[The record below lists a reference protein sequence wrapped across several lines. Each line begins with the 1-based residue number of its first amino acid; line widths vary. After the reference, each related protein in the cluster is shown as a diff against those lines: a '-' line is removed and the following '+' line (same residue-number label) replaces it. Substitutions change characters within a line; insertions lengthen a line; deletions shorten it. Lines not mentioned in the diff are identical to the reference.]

1 MSREDDPTPW
11 FDVREFE
18 RLTTRATTTTSSNPT
33 RATTTTSSNPTRALE
48 GECRDAASAQTNER
62 LRACASRDDAFVELA
77 SSLPSIRESERFLR
91 DLREDVERTLETNAS
106 ATSERNNARTQTRA
120 RGEYRPPTRRARVR
134 RRETTRVGGDTRA
147 RRAHRSSDRRVRASS
162 VALGRRVGGARER
175 FGGDER
181 ARRRRSSTAR
191 RFRRRAR
198 ENEAKAVRVRLR
210 RRHREVGRRRRVVI
224 GSL

>member
-18 RLTTRATTTTSSNPT
+18 RLTT

-77 SSLPSIRESERFLR
+77 SSLPSIRESERFVR

-106 ATSERNNARTQTRA
+106 ATSERNNARTQRA
-120 RGEYRPPTRRARVR
+120 LVENTVLRRA
-134 RRETTRVGGDTRA
+134 ERA
-147 RRAHRSSDRRVRASS
+147 YED
-162 VALGRRVGGARER
+162 
-175 FGGDER
+175 
-181 ARRRRSSTAR
+181 ARRRVLEVTHAR
-191 RFRRRAR
+191 DALIDRAIDACERRASLSDAESAALAR
-198 ENEAKAVRVRLR
+198 DLASTSARVADRQQLDAFVDAHVKMKQKQYACAFVADIAR
-210 RRHREVGRRRRVVI
+210 SG
-224 GSL
+224 GDGA

>member
-106 ATSERNNARTQTRA
+106 ATSERNNARTQRA
-120 RGEYRPPTRRARVR
+120 LVENTVLRRA
-134 RRETTRVGGDTRA
+134 ERA
-147 RRAHRSSDRRVRASS
+147 YED
-162 VALGRRVGGARER
+162 
-175 FGGDER
+175 
-181 ARRRRSSTAR
+181 ARRRVLEVTHAR
-191 RFRRRAR
+191 DALIDRAIDACERRASLSDAESAALAR
-198 ENEAKAVRVRLR
+198 TVAILR
-210 RRHREVGRRRRVVI
+210 D
-224 GSL
+224 

>member
-18 RLTTRATTTTSSNPT
+18 RLTTRATTLTT
-33 RATTTTSSNPTRALE
+33 RATTTTTSSNPTRALE

-106 ATSERNNARTQTRA
+106 ATSERDNARTQRA
-120 RGEYRPPTRRARVR
+120 LVENTVLRRA
-134 RRETTRVGGDTRA
+134 ERA
-147 RRAHRSSDRRVRASS
+147 YED
-162 VALGRRVGGARER
+162 
-175 FGGDER
+175 
-181 ARRRRSSTAR
+181 ARRRVLEVTHAR
-191 RFRRRAR
+191 DALIDRAIDACERRA
-198 ENEAKAVRVRLR
+198 
-210 RRHREVGRRRRVVI
+210 
-224 GSL
+224 SLSDAESAALARDLAATSARGVADRQQLDAFVDAHVKMKQKQYACAFVADIARSGGDGA

>member
-106 ATSERNNARTQTRA
+106 ATSERNNARTQRA
-120 RGEYRPPTRRARVR
+120 LVENTVLRRA
-134 RRETTRVGGDTRA
+134 ERA
-147 RRAHRSSDRRVRASS
+147 CED
-162 VALGRRVGGARER
+162 
-175 FGGDER
+175 
-181 ARRRRSSTAR
+181 ARRRVLEVTHAR
-191 RFRRRAR
+191 DALIDRAIDACERRASLSDAESAALAR
-198 ENEAKAVRVRLR
+198 DLASTSARVADRQQLDAFVDAHVKMKQKQYACAFVADIAR
-210 RRHREVGRRRRVVI
+210 SG
-224 GSL
+224 GDGA

>member
-106 ATSERNNARTQTRA
+106 ATSERNNARTQRA
-120 RGEYRPPTRRARVR
+120 LVENTVLRRA
-134 RRETTRVGGDTRA
+134 ERA
-147 RRAHRSSDRRVRASS
+147 YED
-162 VALGRRVGGARER
+162 
-175 FGGDER
+175 
-181 ARRRRSSTAR
+181 ARRRVLEVTHAR
-191 RFRRRAR
+191 DALIDRAIDACERRASLSDAESAALAR
-198 ENEAKAVRVRLR
+198 DLVSTSARVADRQQLDAFVDAHVKMKQKQYACAFVADIAR
-210 RRHREVGRRRRVVI
+210 SG
-224 GSL
+224 GDGA

>member
-18 RLTTRATTTTSSNPT
+18 RLTT

-106 ATSERNNARTQTRA
+106 ATSERNNARTQRA
-120 RGEYRPPTRRARVR
+120 LVENTVLRRA
-134 RRETTRVGGDTRA
+134 ERA
-147 RRAHRSSDRRVRASS
+147 YED
-162 VALGRRVGGARER
+162 
-175 FGGDER
+175 
-181 ARRRRSSTAR
+181 ARRRVLEVTHAR
-191 RFRRRAR
+191 DALIDRAIDACERRASLSDAESAALAR
-198 ENEAKAVRVRLR
+198 DLASTSARVADRQQLDAFVDAHVKMKQKQYACAFVADIAR
-210 RRHREVGRRRRVVI
+210 SG
-224 GSL
+224 GDGA

>member
-18 RLTTRATTTTSSNPT
+18 RLTT

-77 SSLPSIRESERFLR
+77 SSLPSIRESERFVR

-106 ATSERNNARTQTRA
+106 ATSERDNARTQRA
-120 RGEYRPPTRRARVR
+120 LVENTVLRRA
-134 RRETTRVGGDTRA
+134 ERA
-147 RRAHRSSDRRVRASS
+147 YED
-162 VALGRRVGGARER
+162 
-175 FGGDER
+175 
-181 ARRRRSSTAR
+181 ARRRVLEVTHAR
-191 RFRRRAR
+191 DALIDRAIEACERRA
-198 ENEAKAVRVRLR
+198 
-210 RRHREVGRRRRVVI
+210 
-224 GSL
+224 SLSDTESAALARDVASTSARGVADRQQLDAFVDAHVKMKRKQYACAFVADIARSGGDGA

>member
-106 ATSERNNARTQTRA
+106 ATSERNNARTQRA
-120 RGEYRPPTRRARVR
+120 LVENTVLRRA
-134 RRETTRVGGDTRA
+134 ERA
-147 RRAHRSSDRRVRASS
+147 YED
-162 VALGRRVGGARER
+162 
-175 FGGDER
+175 
-181 ARRRRSSTAR
+181 ARRRVLEVTHAR
-191 RFRRRAR
+191 DALIDRAIDACERRASLSDAESAALAR
-198 ENEAKAVRVRLR
+198 DLASTSARVADRQQLDAFVDAHVKMKQKQYACAFVADIAR
-210 RRHREVGRRRRVVI
+210 SG
-224 GSL
+224 GDGA

>member
-18 RLTTRATTTTSSNPT
+18 RLTTRATTKM
-33 RATTTTSSNPTRALE
+33 SSNPTRALE

-106 ATSERNNARTQTRA
+106 ATSERNNARTQRA
-120 RGEYRPPTRRARVR
+120 LVENTVLRRA
-134 RRETTRVGGDTRA
+134 ERA
-147 RRAHRSSDRRVRASS
+147 YED
-162 VALGRRVGGARER
+162 
-175 FGGDER
+175 
-181 ARRRRSSTAR
+181 ARRRVLEVTHAR
-191 RFRRRAR
+191 DALIDRAIDACERRASLSDAESAALAR
-198 ENEAKAVRVRLR
+198 DLASTSARVADRQQLDAFVDAHVKMKQKQYACAFVADIAR
-210 RRHREVGRRRRVVI
+210 SG
-224 GSL
+224 GDGA

>member
-77 SSLPSIRESERFLR
+77 SSLPSIRESVWFVR

-106 ATSERNNARTQTRA
+106 ATSERNNARTQRA
-120 RGEYRPPTRRARVR
+120 LVENTVLRRA
-134 RRETTRVGGDTRA
+134 ERA
-147 RRAHRSSDRRVRASS
+147 YED
-162 VALGRRVGGARER
+162 
-175 FGGDER
+175 
-181 ARRRRSSTAR
+181 ARRRVLEVTHAR
-191 RFRRRAR
+191 DALIDRAIDACERRASLSDAESAALAR
-198 ENEAKAVRVRLR
+198 DLASTSARVADRQQLDAFVDAHVKMKQKQYACAFVADIAR
-210 RRHREVGRRRRVVI
+210 SG
-224 GSL
+224 GDGA